1 MSKNMSDKL
10 KQHIE
15 ENRSSFEVYKGDYDS
30 MWDEID
36 AKLKSEEANVSG
48 IFPWKTILK
57 VAASVA
63 LIMMVSL
70 GFLWMKGNTMRYA
83 DGVSLQD
90 LSPELAEAEIYYSQ
104 ILEAKI
110 SLIRASNMD
119 LVPVVIKDFEML
131 DSAYNELKM
140 DLEDNMY
147 NEEVIDAMIQNYRIK
162 LQILETILEDIE
174 KSNVDNVEDEEKISI

>member
-1 MSKNMSDKL
+1 MSDKL
-10 KQHIE
+10 KKHIE
-15 ENRSSFEVYKGDYDS
+15 ENRSSFEVYEDDYDS
-30 MWDEID
+30 WWGEIEE
-36 AKLKSEEANVSG
+36 KLHKDGTSPF
-48 IFPWKTILK
+48 FPWKTILR
-57 VAASVA
+57 VAASIIIILTVGIG
-63 LIMMVSL
+63 L
-70 GFLWMKGNTMRYA
+70 LWIKGNTVRYA

-90 LSPELAEAEIYYSQ
+90 LSPELAEAEIYYNQ

-110 SLIRASNMD
+110 SLIRSSNED

-162 LQILETILEDIE
+162 LQILETILVDIE
-174 KSNVDNVEDEEKISI
+174 KSKVEKVEDEENINI

>member
-1 MSKNMSDKL
+1 MSRDMSDKL
-10 KQHIE
+10 KKHIE

-30 MWDEID
+30 MWNEID
-36 AKLKSEEANVSG
+36 AKLNREEADVSRT
-48 IFPWKTILK
+48 FPWKTILRI
-57 VAASVA
+57 AASVT
-63 LIMMVSL
+63 LIMMVSI
-70 GFLWMKGNTMRYA
+70 GALWIKGNTNRYA

-110 SLIRASNMD
+110 SLIRTSNMD

-131 DSAYNELKM
+131 DSAYNELKL
-140 DLEDNMY
+140 DLEDNVY

-174 KSNVDNVEDEEKISI
+174 KSNVDNVKDEEKISI